1 MIFVLTEN
9 HYLHFALQ
17 TLMYPLDVIRI
28 MKVSGKNEPNVF
40 PSMNSIIIIDTQRD
54 PSAWYKI
61 YCTSHLESRLKF
73 IFWGEDVLAR
83 VLAGE
88 NVILSS
94 GTRPE
99 EIRVLIEAVL
109 QNKLRDISGRT
120 PVLTSREKMVLINA
134 MSGKRVHQIASTLN
148 MSRKTV
154 YHHRMSACRKLGV
167 RNILHLATCRDP
179 ILNVI

>member
-1 MIFVLTEN
+1 MMFFLTEN
-9 HYLHFALQ
+9 YYLYFALQ
-17 TLMYPLDVIRI
+17 TLMYPLDVVHI
-28 MKVSGKNEPNVF
+28 MKVSEENVPNVY
-40 PSMNSIIIIDTQRD
+40 STMNNIIIIDTQCD
-54 PSAWYKI
+54 PSAWYEM
-61 YCTSHLESRLKF
+61 YCTLHLESRLKF

-88 NVILSS
+88 NFILSS

-99 EIRVLIEAVL
+99 DIHALIEAVL
-109 QNKLRDISGRT
+109 LNKIRDISGKT
-120 PVLTSREKMVLINA
+120 PVLTPREKMVLINA
-134 MSGKRVHQIASTLN
+134 ISGKRVHQIASSLN